1 MATRSVNDVNLQPVE
16 AAHLLNLDNREAYEA
31 AIRAQELGLNDTNF
45 SDRDIKLYGDPH
57 RSETAN
63 LD

>member
-16 AAHLLNLDNREAYEA
+16 AAHLLNLDNREAYETA
-31 AIRAQELGLNDTNF
+31 VRAQNLGLDDDNF
-45 SDRDIKLYGDPH
+45 EDRDIMLYGDVH
-57 RSETAN
+57 RSATAN